1 MSHLKNCSIHCV
13 EAESEHPVAGDG
25 TEVMEIVAVTRQHEG
40 APRSSHVSLRLS
52 CRAGVCSAMCATKA
66 PGGSTRRGDPAAGT
80 HGPPRLSRGPAPRMR
95 RRRAGAARGA
105 RTRAPGRVAQGARLL
120 PGAPSPSQ
128 NLAGGESTQTPPQT
142 SKHTERSPS
151 FDKTL
156 GVKET
161 GARGWGVTVTND
173 KNDSRSF
180 ASRSARDAAGPQLAK
195 P

>member
-25 TEVMEIVAVTRQHEG
+25 TEVMEIVAVTRRHEG

-80 HGPPRLSRGPAPRMR
+80 HGPSRLSRGPAPRTR

-105 RTRAPGRVAQGARLL
+105 RTRAPGRVAQGAPLL

-128 NLAGGESTQTPPQT
+128 NLAGGKSTQPPPKPRNTQ
-142 SKHTERSPS
+142 K
-151 FDKTL
+151 
-156 GVKET
+156 
-161 GARGWGVTVTND
+161 GAPVLIR
-173 KNDSRSF
+173 
-180 ASRSARDAAGPQLAK
+180 RSALRKRERGGGGSQ
-195 P
+195 